1 MNSQGLNSSYNEEF
15 GLPATQ
21 MVDDGEDESQQSLH
35 NDPKVWGRMVAL
47 MRGLDFVCFTKN
59 EYASFSSSFQ
69 TFQTLQNKIS
79 TGTSSDEVE
88 VAVRFKDPRISGT
101 HCRIY
106 RKLRGD
112 TQDFDVFI
120 VDSSANGTYV
130 NGMRLKKNKPV
141 KLESSDKVS
150 LAIRKS
156 KGKQPQIAVYMFQE
170 CDIVS
175 KNHIGRKYELRKVL
189 GTGACGQV
197 VEGIERETGKRFA
210 VKIIEK
216 KRLAQNSGGVMSPD
230 SLLRRRR
237 S

>member
-88 VAVRFKDPRISGT
+88 VAMFDSRILESPVHIVVFIESSEATRRIST
-101 HCRIY
+101 
-106 RKLRGD
+106 
-112 TQDFDVFI
+112 
-120 VDSSANGTYV
+120 SSSWTAARTA
-130 NGMRLKKNKPV
+130 R
-141 KLESSDKVS
+141 
-150 LAIRKS
+150 
-156 KGKQPQIAVYMFQE
+156 
-170 CDIVS
+170 
-175 KNHIGRKYELRKVL
+175 
-189 GTGACGQV
+189 T
-197 VEGIERETGKRFA
+197 
-210 VKIIEK
+210 
-216 KRLAQNSGGVMSPD
+216 
-230 SLLRRRR
+230 
-237 S
+237 